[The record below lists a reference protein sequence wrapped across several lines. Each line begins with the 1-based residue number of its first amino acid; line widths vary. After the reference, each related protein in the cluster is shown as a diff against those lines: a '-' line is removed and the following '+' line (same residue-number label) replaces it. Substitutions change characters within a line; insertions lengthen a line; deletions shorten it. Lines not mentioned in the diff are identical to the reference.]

1 MRKEAISIVVP
12 CYNEEENIKLFYQ
25 ELSKTM
31 SKMKELTFEV
41 IYVNDGSKDRSLSE
55 MRELAKK
62 DKRVRYIAFSR
73 NFGKE
78 AAMYAGLKAST
89 GDYVTI
95 MDVDLQD
102 PPYLIEEMYRSI
114 QEEGYDC
121 VAARSVS
128 RNGYSFLRKF
138 CTKCFYAII
147 SKLSKTEMVAG
158 ARDFRLMKR
167 RMLDA
172 VLEMQEY
179 NRYSKGLFSF
189 VGFDTKWVEFENTE
203 RVAGTSKFNFFK
215 LLVYAIEGI
224 VGFSTVPLLLSAI
237 LGIFFC
243 FVSFIAILVIIAKTL
258 IWGDPVSGW
267 PSMIC
272 VMFFLSGIQLFCIG
286 IIGEYLSKTYL
297 ETKKRPIYI
306 VKETE
311 KDLKK

>member
-167 RMLDA
+167 RMVDA

-224 VGFSTVPLLLSAI
+224 VGFSTVPYYFLL
-237 LGIFFC
+237 F
-243 FVSFIAILVIIAKTL
+243 
-258 IWGDPVSGW
+258 
-267 PSMIC
+267 
-272 VMFFLSGIQLFCIG
+272 
-286 IIGEYLSKTYL
+286 
-297 ETKKRPIYI
+297 
-306 VKETE
+306 
-311 KDLKK
+311 

>member
-128 RNGYSFLRKF
+128 RNGS
-138 CTKCFYAII
+138 TCF
-147 SKLSKTEMVAG
+147 
-158 ARDFRLMKR
+158 R
-167 RMLDA
+167 
-172 VLEMQEY
+172 
-179 NRYSKGLFSF
+179 
-189 VGFDTKWVEFENTE
+189 
-203 RVAGTSKFNFFK
+203 TSGK
-215 LLVYAIEGI
+215 
-224 VGFSTVPLLLSAI
+224 S
-237 LGIFFC
+237 
-243 FVSFIAILVIIAKTL
+243 
-258 IWGDPVSGW
+258 WGG
-267 PSMIC
+267 
-272 VMFFLSGIQLFCIG
+272 
-286 IIGEYLSKTYL
+286 
-297 ETKKRPIYI
+297 
-306 VKETE
+306 
-311 KDLKK
+311 